1 MRSKISSLLPLTPD
15 SLRLTHEGMNMD
27 VVLTEQPAPGVA
39 LIRIN
44 RPEAR
49 NALNLEVRRLIAQH
63 LTAYGEDKSV
73 RCVILTG
80 NEKSFAAGA
89 DIKEMA
95 NAGSI
100 EMLQRGIHKLWRAT
114 ASCPKPVIAAVNGF
128 ALGGGCEIAMCCDII
143 IAGESARF
151 GQPEVKIGIIPGG
164 GGTQRLPR
172 AVGKYK
178 AMRYLLTGDLFS
190 AKEAYDMGLVSEVV
204 PDAEVEKRA
213 IAMAQQIAEL
223 PPLAIELT
231 KDAVLRGMDSAL
243 EPGLALEAKSIQVL
257 FSSEDQKE
265 GMAAFIEKRK
275 PNFQGR

>member
-1 MRSKISSLLPLTPD
+1 MS
-15 SLRLTHEGMNMD
+15 

-63 LTAYGEDKSV
+63 LTAYGEDKTV
-73 RCVILTG
+73 RCIVLTG
-80 NEKSFAAGA
+80 NEKAFAAGA

-95 NAGSI
+95 NAGTI
-100 EMLQRGIHKLWRAT
+100 EMLQRGVHKLWRAT
-114 ASCPKPVIAAVNGF
+114 AACPKPVIAAVNGF
-128 ALGGGCEIAMCCDII
+128 ALGGGCELAMTCDII

-164 GGTQRLPR
+164 GGTQRLTR
-172 AVGKYK
+172 AAGKYK
-178 AMRYLLTGDLFS
+178 AMKYLLTGDLFG
-190 AKEAYDMGLVSEVV
+190 AKEASEMGLVSEVV

-223 PPLAIELT
+223 PPLAIELVKET
-231 KDAVLRGMDSAL
+231 VLRGMDAAL
-243 EPGLALEAKSIQVL
+243 DAGLALEAKSIQLL

-275 PNFQGR
+275 PRFQGR